1 MNFLLLFLLI
11 LALIFESTLTTIPL
25 VFLILL
31 CFTIIYK
38 QNWIFIYGFLFG
50 FLFDLVSFK
59 TIGLSSI
66 YFISFIFLVLL
77 YQRKFEITTYYFVI
91 VASFLGS
98 FGFLLLL
105 GYNNS
110 IIIQSLISS
119 LFSFFIFIILKRF
132 IKLDP
137 NSSKNL

>member
-38 QNWIFIYGFLFG
+38 ENWIFIYGFLFG

-119 LFSFFIFIILKRF
+119 LFSFFIFITLKRF